1 MNNYHKA
8 PSGLFYFTMHYVYHI
23 QSIEHPDQIYV
34 GYTKDLQERIA
45 CHDSGGSIYASRYR
59 PWKLIA
65 YHAFES
71 ELAAMR
77 FEKYLKSQSGKAFAE
92 KRLL

>member
-1 MNNYHKA
+1 MY
-8 PSGLFYFTMHYVYHI
+8 YVYHI

-34 GYTKDLQERIA
+34 GYTKNIKERLA
-45 CHDSGGSIYASRYR
+45 CHNSKGSFYTAKYA

-65 YHAFES
+65 YHAFED
-71 ELAAMR
+71 ELKAMK
-77 FEKYLKSQSGKAFAE
+77 FEQYLKSQSGRAFAF